1 MANELAEIATNHYQ
15 KTFEM
20 TYEVWKERN
29 RLFVYLVLTTGVG
42 LLLLLRVPEVSSLL
56 VDAVAKLLG
65 ITDTNRINQLYKDFP
80 IDVLLSVI
88 LVIIFYLMQ
97 RLYSTN
103 LSVSRDY
110 QYLGAIETEIRKH
123 LDLPEESVLFTRE
136 GKFYWGQR
144 TITQTMSKW
153 YYILVIFIVLLPFL
167 ILKITA
173 DVILGNI
180 ILIVVD
186 SIISIVTLIFFAG
199 YAQSAINLDFP
210 MFLPLAQK
218 AKTKS
223 TPKK

>member
-1 MANELAEIATNHYQ
+1 MVKELTEIATNHYQ
-15 KTFEM
+15 KTFEI
-20 TYEVWKERN
+20 TYEFWKERN
-29 RLFVYLVLTTGVG
+29 RLFVYLVLTIGVG
-42 LLLLLRVPEVSSLL
+42 LLLLLRVPEVSLLL

-65 ITDTNRINQLYKDFP
+65 ITDANRINQLYKDFP
-80 IDVLLSVI
+80 IDVLLSIFVVI
-88 LVIIFYLMQ
+88 TFYLMQ

-110 QYLGAIETEIRKH
+110 LYLGAIEVEIRKH
-123 LDLPEESVLFTRE
+123 LALPEESILFTRE

-167 ILKITA
+167 ILKIIA
-173 DVILGNI
+173 DINSGNFLLVII
-180 ILIVVD
+180 D
-186 SIISIVTLIFFAG
+186 SIIAIMTLVFFAG
-199 YAQSAINLDFP
+199 YARSAINFDIP
-210 MFLPLAQK
+210 IFLSLAQK